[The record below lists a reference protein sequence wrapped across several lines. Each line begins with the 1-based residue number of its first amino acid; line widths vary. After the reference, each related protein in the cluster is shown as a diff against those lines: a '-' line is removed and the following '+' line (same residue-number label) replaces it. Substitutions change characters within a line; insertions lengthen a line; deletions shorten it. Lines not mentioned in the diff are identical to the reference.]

1 MKHCRK
7 IKIFAIILALAV
19 CVSTFVFVFNPL
31 GLGPEPEFVL
41 PQSFFEEP
49 AKDLRELQLLI
60 DGEEAVEEI
69 SKEIRQAE
77 SSVFMQ
83 MFIWKDDSIGRRLVD
98 TLKSL
103 SDNGVKVTVSK
114 DALGT
119 FFELGDMIKGKP
131 SPVYTTTGLK
141 DYKNIDV
148 RTDLFADNDH
158 SKYVI
163 VDRKV
168 VAMGGMNVADE
179 YHKDW
184 HDYMVLFR
192 NSIWTE
198 AFESRVLKAGSW
210 PEIIPFVIT
219 VNDRKA
225 TEIRTAY
232 VQIIDNARE
241 QVIIEHAYFSDDRII
256 KALQRAMERGVEVN
270 LILPRSPDTHG
281 YANMATINRL
291 IETKYNENII
301 VYFYPRMSHAKVA
314 LVDGVIA
321 AVGSA
326 NLTPR
331 SMVTT
336 REVTLFVHGKPDA
349 LFISRLR
356 NQLEHDMKESE
367 KVIEPFELGTTD
379 QVRAMLDKYLW

>member
-1 MKHCRK
+1 MKHARK
-7 IKIFAIILALAV
+7 IIIFVSILALAV
-19 CVSTFVFVFNPL
+19 CGATFLFVFNPL
-31 GLGPEPEFVL
+31 GLGPEPASVL
-41 PQSFFEEP
+41 PQSFFQTP
-49 AKDLRELQLLI
+49 ATDLSNLQLLI
-60 DGEEAVEEI
+60 DGDEAVDEI
-69 SKEIRQAE
+69 SKEIRKAE

-119 FFELGDMIKGKP
+119 FFELGDMIKGNP
-131 SPVYTTTGLK
+131 SPVYTTAGLK
-141 DYKNIDV
+141 DYNNIDV
-148 RTDLFADNDH
+148 RTDFFADNDH
-158 SKYVI
+158 SKYII
-163 VDRKV
+163 VDGKV

-192 NSIWTE
+192 NSRWTE
-198 AFESRVLKAGSW
+198 AFERRVLKEGSW
-210 PEIIPFVIT
+210 PETIPFVIT

-232 VQIIDNARE
+232 VEIIDNAKE
-241 QVIIEHAYFSDDRII
+241 QVIIEHAYFSDNRII
-256 KALQRAMERGVEVN
+256 KALQRAAERGVEVN
-270 LILPRSPDTHG
+270 LILPEKPDTHG
-281 YANMATINRL
+281 LANMATINRL
-291 IETKYNENII
+291 LETNHNENITI
-301 VYFYPRMSHAKVA
+301 YLYPRMSHAKVA

-331 SMVTT
+331 SMITT
-336 REVTLFVHGKPDA
+336 REVTMFVHGQPDA

-356 NQLEHDMKESE
+356 EQLEQDMKESE

-379 QVRAMLDKYLW
+379 HARATLDKYLW

>member
-1 MKHCRK
+1 
-7 IKIFAIILALAV
+7 
-19 CVSTFVFVFNPL
+19 
-31 GLGPEPEFVL
+31 
-41 PQSFFEEP
+41 
-49 AKDLRELQLLI
+49 
-60 DGEEAVEEI
+60 
-69 SKEIRQAE
+69 
-77 SSVFMQ
+77 
-83 MFIWKDDSIGRRLVD
+83 
-98 TLKSL
+98 
-103 SDNGVKVTVSK
+103 
-114 DALGT
+114 
-119 FFELGDMIKGKP
+119 
-131 SPVYTTTGLK
+131 
-141 DYKNIDV
+141 
-148 RTDLFADNDH
+148 
-158 SKYVI
+158 
-163 VDRKV
+163 
-168 VAMGGMNVADE
+168 MGGMNVADE